1 MPQPNSSRIIVDRVK
16 NAERLQGKERRT
28 AWLEAWELLKSR
40 LKPRMRTLT
49 AVENAYLPLLEIEL
63 PQWLERLAD
72 ELVAA
77 AENDPT
83 VLQSVAGFCEE
94 FCRLFKRERVTPKL
108 RRILAEASLGLG
120 QPGRSEE
127 EFLALVEKFPR
138 AGWLYVAWGDI
149 YSQPRFAPAK
159 YRPNFKR
166 AEEIYLKGIEKSTS
180 ERDELRARLRELD
193 NTKAAY
199 QRSRSKRVAAH
210 TGLPGKTD

>member
-1 MPQPNSSRIIVDRVK
+1 MSQPNSSRIIVDRVK
-16 NAERLQGKERRT
+16 EGERLQGKERYT
-28 AWLEAWELLKSR
+28 VWLEAWELLKSR
-40 LKPRMRTLT
+40 LKPRMRTLK
-49 AVENAYLPLLEIEL
+49 AVENAYLPLLEVEL

-72 ELVAA
+72 ELTAA
-77 AENDPT
+77 AEKDPT
-83 VLQSVAGFCEE
+83 ELQALVGFCEE
-94 FCRLFKRERVTPKL
+94 FCRLFKRETATPKI

-120 QPGRSEE
+120 QPGHTEE
-127 EFLALVEKFPR
+127 EFLALVKKLPR
-138 AGWLYVAWGDI
+138 SGWVYVAWGDI

-199 QRSRSKRVAAH
+199 QRSRSKRLAAH
-210 TGLPGKTD
+210 TGSPGKTD